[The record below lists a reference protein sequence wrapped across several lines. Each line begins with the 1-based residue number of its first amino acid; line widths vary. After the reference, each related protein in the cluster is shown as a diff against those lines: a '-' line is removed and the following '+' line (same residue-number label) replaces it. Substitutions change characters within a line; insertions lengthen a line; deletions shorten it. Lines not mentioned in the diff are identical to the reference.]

1 MQALSVVQ
9 NDSFLDRRNYT
20 PEQSELWERLS
31 LSQKFSTSSLNQ
43 FGYDLA
49 FIRNA
54 NSDGSIAI
62 LLCGDS
68 VATVASDGDINSNP
82 DIIIR

>member
-9 NDSFLDRRNYT
+9 NDSFLDRRHYS
-20 PEQSELWERLS
+20 PEQSDLWDRLS

-49 FIRNA
+49 FIRIQNKK
-54 NSDGSIAI
+54 SMAI
-62 LLCGDS
+62 LLCGSS
-68 VATVASDGDINSNP
+68 VATISNEGDINTSP
-82 DIIIR
+82 DIVIR

>member
-9 NDSFLDRRNYT
+9 TDTLLDRRHYT
-20 PEQSELWERLS
+20 PEQSDLWGRLS

-49 FIRNA
+49 FIRNE
-54 NSDGSIAI
+54 NTSGSIAI

-68 VATVASDGDINSNP
+68 IATVSTEGDINTNP
-82 DIIIR
+82 EIVIR

>member
-1 MQALSVVQ
+1 MQALSVVPTTPH
-9 NDSFLDRRNYT
+9 LDRRHYT
-20 PEQSELWERLS
+20 PAQSEVWERLS

-49 FIRNA
+49 FIRNE
-54 NSDGSIAI
+54 NTDNSIAI
-62 LLCGDS
+62 LLCGET
-68 VATVASDGDINSNP
+68 VATVSIEGDINTNP